1 MKVHLI
7 SFCAGYEDNDA
18 LIERARRQIVSCEYI
33 NSYQIVNPRDDSL
46 FDKFVYRFSDFL
58 NKNLRGYGYWIWK
71 PFIICEYLKKIPEND
86 VLVYADIGC
95 EFSSAGGKIFSD
107 YLLHLRKNDFL
118 VFSTYNGQSES
129 VWTKKEL
136 IDLFDLSQNRLME
149 EQVAATFFLLKNNV
163 RTRKIMH
170 EWLNIAE
177 SENFIYIND
186 VCSKSKNPEFIEH
199 RHDQSIFSMLMKKY
213 NIRILRESTYH
224 DPILYYK
231 NSYIYRFPIH
241 ALRSKDG
248 KAMINENHLI
258 NIKFSLFDVL
268 KFHLIFF
275 AHRVFQKIKRTFF
288 VWF

>member
-7 SFCAGYEDNDA
+7 TFCAGLKNTDLIIARAKRQLDSCKYIDSYE
-18 LIERARRQIVSCEYI
+18 
-33 NSYQIVNPRDDSL
+33 IVNPKDNLL
-46 FDKFVYRFSDFL
+46 FDKFQHRFYDFL
-58 NKNLRGYGYWIWK
+58 NKNSRGYGYWIWK

-95 EFSSAGGKIFSD
+95 EFSSAGGEIFSD
-107 YLLHLRKNDFL
+107 YLVHLKKNDFL
-118 VFSTYNGQSES
+118 VFSTYTGQSES

-136 IDLFDLSQNRLME
+136 IDLFNLPQKKIIE
-149 EQVAATFFLLKNNV
+149 EQVAATFFLIKNNV

-186 VCSKSKNPEFIEH
+186 VCSTSKNPEFIEH
-199 RHDQSIFSMLMKKY
+199 RHDQSIFSLLMKKY
-213 NIRILRESTYH
+213 NIPILRERTYH

-248 KAMINENHLI
+248 NAMINENHLI
-258 NIKFSLFDVL
+258 DIKFTLYQIL
-268 KFHLIFF
+268 KYHLIIVITY
-275 AHRVFQKIKRTFF
+275 AYNPGR
-288 VWF
+288 